1 MDHSLVY
8 LVQTD
13 TTAGFL
19 SSDDIKLSRTKQRD
33 PKQKILQVV
42 DSFDTLKSKTR
53 VPNRFKNKIRR
64 SKCSTFIYPNSLSF
78 RVVDKNSHHS
88 RFIKKFKSL
97 YSTSANKTK
106 VNFDIDYAY
115 TNSDIVLY
123 NSLEFKETKSSSI
136 YKVNNS
142 CIKKIR

>member
-1 MDHSLVY
+1 MDKSLVY

-19 SSDDIKLSRTKQRD
+19 SSDDFKLSKTKQRD
-33 PKQKILQVV
+33 PKQKTLQVV
-42 DSFDTLKSKTR
+42 DSLDTLKTKTR

-64 SKCSTFIYPNSLSF
+64 AKCSTFIYPNSLSF
-78 RVVDKNSHHS
+78 RVVDKNSHHY

-106 VNFDIDYAY
+106 HNFNIDYAY
-115 TNSDIVLY
+115 NNSDVIVE
-123 NSLEFKETKSSSI
+123 NSLGFCETKSSSI
-136 YKVNNS
+136 YKINNKK
-142 CIKKIR
+142 IKKIR